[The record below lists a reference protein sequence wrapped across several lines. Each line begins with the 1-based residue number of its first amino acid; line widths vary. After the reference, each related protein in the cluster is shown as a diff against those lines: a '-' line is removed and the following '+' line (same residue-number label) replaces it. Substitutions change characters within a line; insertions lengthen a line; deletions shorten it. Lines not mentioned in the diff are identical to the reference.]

1 MNRLIEHQYGEVS
14 LKSTYV
20 GELVADALR
29 QADDAIGKA
38 YKASAKAKQA
48 AERGLDETT
57 EKFIAWTE
65 KYGVNYEDKS
75 DNLSINLGRIHTE
88 DGDKSARALIRE
100 GFNLW
105 QAMGR
110 DEITFRTA
118 NVRWQE
124 PDKGIQLKSVST
136 DTPTRWKGRVGKA
149 FRLMQDMNH
158 RW

>member
-20 GELVADALR
+20 GELVAQALR